1 MLIHRID
8 RFTIRNHL
16 CIMLYYK
23 SRIDCI
29 MNKLKLEKRADPYEK
44 WLAAQIMQS
53 VLRSG
58 RYPLKTND
66 LNLVQ
71 RILEE
76 IKKKWGVSCT
86 VDYDKSDLLPRN
98 SYTITLENTGLPL
111 SREKMVCLLEIL
123 NDLLLNGY
131 SVIRDIN
138 DCSVQEYVQLCK
150 EHFQMDCSVRMND
163 EENST
168 NTYVIIRS

>member
-1 MLIHRID
+1 
-8 RFTIRNHL
+8 
-16 CIMLYYK
+16 
-23 SRIDCI
+23 
-29 MNKLKLEKRADPYEK
+29 MNKLRLVKNADPYEK

-58 RYPLKTND
+58 KYPLKTND

-86 VDYDKSDLLPRN
+86 IDYDKSDLLPRN
-98 SYTITLENTGLPL
+98 SYTITLVNTGLPL
-111 SREKMVCLLEIL
+111 SHEKMVYLLEIL

-131 SVIRDIN
+131 CVIRDVN
-138 DCSVQEYVQLCK
+138 DCNAQEYVRLCK
-150 EHFQMDCSVRMND
+150 EHFQMDCSVKLN
-163 EENST
+163 EEANS
-168 NTYVIIRS
+168 NTTFVIVRS